1 MRAARSSEPK
11 LQREFRRRRGGEAQ
25 YALQKQVPKN
35 VTVPYTWR
43 VHGQL
48 RESTIVVEADTYAL
62 FLQKF
67 ASEEVACQTLREWAL
82 EIHVLAGGKAREE
95 RLRKE
100 ILHRVYRAIFL
111 KLEHEE
117 CAFVESAL
125 PSAQK
130 VEQVDHLQAVNVESI
145 RYTWQAGGK
154 LAGASFNIDAAL
166 YKAFIKLFTSP
177 DVARRTLREWAIE
190 INVLAGGRAEMGFV
204 VERMRERVSNAIEA
218 GPGQSELGET
228 LDEFE

>member
-11 LQREFRRRRGGEAQ
+11 LQREFRRRRGGDAQ
-25 YALQKQVPKN
+25 YALQKQIPKN

-48 RESTIVVEADTYAL
+48 RESRIVVEADTYAL

-67 ASEEVACQTLREWAL
+67 TSEEAACQTLREWAL
-82 EIHVLAGGKAREE
+82 ELHVLAGGKAREE

-100 ILHRVYRAIFL
+100 ILHRVYRAIFS

-117 CAFVESAL
+117 CAFVESDQPL
-125 PSAQK
+125 AQRVK
-130 VEQVDHLQAVNVESI
+130 RVDDHQPVKVESI
-145 RYTWQAGGK
+145 RYTWQVEGK

-190 INVLAGGRAEMGFV
+190 INVLAGGRAEMSLV
-204 VERMRERVSNAIEA
+204 VERMRERVSNAIAA
-218 GPGQSELGET
+218 GPGHSELGEP
-228 LDEFE
+228 LAEVE